1 MIGTTL
7 GFSPSGTALN
17 ALLNGKTDQIFI
29 VDVRNSVLDEN
40 QSWQLQDSELLL
52 SAFLTDLDEAQ
63 LRLVQLVVDL

>member
-7 GFSPSGTALN
+7 GFSHRGTALK

-29 VDVRNSVLDEN
+29 VDVRDSVLDEN
-40 QSWQLQDSELLL
+40 QSRELQDSELLL